1 MTDSDDVSRSL
12 SDPESASR
20 SLSEPESASRSL
32 SERSETKRPGT
43 PDEPEVFPPTLREV
57 MLRPRWIGMLLLC
70 LAVAGVFAWLGQWQL
85 ARAVQTN
92 PVPPGATEQVE
103 PLGDVV
109 APGEYLPEPLV
120 GQRVETSGTW
130 VPGDFLV
137 VESRFNDG
145 VEGYWVTGQLR
156 LDPAAT
162 GTDEPTSIAVGR
174 GGAPPRGE
182 AQAAGAPLGRGAA
195 DAVALPVTVTG
206 RIISDEGPV
215 PPSSD
220 GDPQSMRRMSP
231 AALLGQ
237 WHDVEGL
244 NVYRPYL
251 LSDSAPGELVDI
263 SSPAP
268 EEGSGLNWLN
278 IFYALE
284 WAVFAGFAFYLWYRL
299 AKDAWEKELE
309 DLEDADS
316 ADGAAE
322 SRG

>member
-1 MTDSDDVSRSL
+1 MTDPRPVVA
-12 SDPESASR
+12 PE
-20 SLSEPESASRSL
+20 E
-32 SERSETKRPGT
+32 
-43 PDEPEVFPPTLREV
+43 FPPTLREV

-70 LAVAGVFAWLGQWQL
+70 LVVAGVFAWLGQWQL

-92 PVPPGATEQVE
+92 PVPPGATEEVQ
-103 PLGDVV
+103 PLADIV

-120 GQRVETSGTW
+120 GQRVEATGTW
-130 VPGDFLV
+130 VPGDFLI

-156 LDPAAT
+156 LDPATT
-162 GTDEPTSIAVGR
+162 GSDAPTSIAVALGW
-174 GGAPPRGE
+174 APTLQE
-182 AQAAGAPLGRGAA
+182 AQDAVEQLERDAEAA
-195 DAVALPVTVTG
+195 DAASHPVTVTG

-215 PPSSD
+215 PPSPR
-220 GDPQSMRRMSP
+220 GDPQTMSRMSP

-237 WHDVEGL
+237 WHDVAGL
-244 NVYRPYL
+244 DVYRPYL
-251 LSDSAPGELVDI
+251 VSETAPRPLVDI

-268 EEGSGLNWLN
+268 QEGSGFNWLN

-299 AKDAWEKELE
+299 AKDAWEKEVE
-309 DLEDADS
+309 DFEDAEGEAS
-316 ADGAAE
+316 TPEITPE